1 MLVHR
6 QLDTTSLITLFSIF
20 LGWFFIDTLAVT
32 LGSLVHGVRFFDLP
46 AVIADPTRMFFA
58 IERTARTYLFGALC
72 LFCLL
77 LPFAVV
83 LRRERWT
90 WFTYCAPLA
99 LMLICGALLYARS
112 SGEFLAVP
120 ADTASVSSNLIR
132 FANGLVHRG
141 SGVVARHVTVGVGGY
156 LAFAGSVLLAAMGVR
171 GYRKHRSNAA

>member
-6 QLDTTSLITLFSIF
+6 KLDTASLIPLFSIF
-20 LGWFFIDTLAVT
+20 LGWFFLNTLAVT
-32 LGSLVHGVRFFDLP
+32 LGSLQHGVRFFDLP

-77 LPFAVV
+77 LPFAVA
-83 LRRERWT
+83 LCRERWT
-90 WFTYCAPLA
+90 WFAYCAPLA
-99 LMLICGALLYARS
+99 LMLICGTWLYERS
-112 SGEFLAVP
+112 SGEFFAMP
-120 ADTASVSSNLIR
+120 ADAASVSGNLIR

-156 LAFAGSVLLAAMGVR
+156 LAFAGSVLLAVMGVR
-171 GYRKHRSNAA
+171 GYRRQNLNAT

>member
-6 QLDTTSLITLFSIF
+6 KLDTASLIALFSIF
-20 LGWFFIDTLAVT
+20 LGWFFIETLAVT
-32 LGSLVHGVRFFDLP
+32 LGTLVHGVRFFDLP

-58 IERTARTYLFGALC
+58 IETTARTYLFGALC

-77 LPFAVV
+77 LPFVVV

-99 LMLICGALLYARS
+99 LMLICSTLLYARS
-112 SGEFLAVP
+112 SGEFFTVP

-156 LAFAGSVLLAAMGVR
+156 LAFTGSVLLAAMGVR
-171 GYRKHRSNAA
+171 GYRKQNLNAT